1 LYKRLGILFLVA
13 GFVFFVSFTFIFTAP
28 TIGRITFVRRFYLIF
43 VHYILCRFMES
54 IEWCTGTN
62 KHGYINHL
70 TAHKVLQYGYISPKE
85 FDSVCTMAIVRNPY
99 TRMVRDD
106 FFRP

>member
-1 LYKRLGILFLVA
+1 
-13 GFVFFVSFTFIFTAP
+13 
-28 TIGRITFVRRFYLIF
+28 
-43 VHYILCRFMES
+43 MES
-54 IEWCTGTN
+54 TEWCTGTN

-99 TRMVRDD
+99 TRMVSVN
-106 FFRP
+106 FA